1 MSLAQHVSAVEG
13 IDHEPEPGDV
23 GFDTDSIR
31 AFPRLSRQPS
41 ITLSISYDPI
51 PPAVG
56 DKSTGG
62 EKLEPIA
69 AYEVSPKKRI
79 AQIVIGVI
87 ACVTASG
94 ITFGFDA
101 LKTILVAEGVYKDL
115 CTEKELRK
123 GVRLCYLQDQRL
135 NLTFI
140 IASVTTN
147 ISALLVGGILD
158 RYGPR
163 VCGIISSVL
172 LALGSLCLA
181 FAEPLPFD
189 GYIVASFLLAL
200 GGTFTFVPSFHL
212 SNAFPRFQGLILAL
226 VTGAFDASAS
236 VFLLFR
242 ILYQSTSGAVSLRQI
257 FLVYLFTIPTFI
269 FVTQVFIMPA
279 QSYQTRGELAEKM
292 DRAQDAT
299 TDLHDSDDDLDLTAT
314 DLMRM
319 RSHRAEQRRL
329 SIASINDL
337 LGTPAQ
343 QVKHVKK
350 EDTIRANSG
359 VWGVLHGLPASK
371 QIRTPWFILITLF
384 TVLQMARFNFFIATI
399 WSQYVYM
406 LNSATEATK
415 LIEYFDLALPIGGIA
430 TVPFIGALLDHTSTV
445 AVLNL
450 LVLLS
455 TIIGVLGAV
464 PTVWAAYANVTL
476 FVLFRPLYYSAMSDY
491 AAKVF
496 GYATFGTV
504 YGAIICLS
512 GLFTFTQSGLQ
523 ALLHEVFEDDPE
535 PINLG
540 LATAGL
546 VLGVILV
553 MYVDIK
559 GRDLQRQKAI
569 AAAQAAAHAS
579 TVPDEW
585 TRLLS
590 VPGQRSAYG
599 SARSLGSV
607 LGPNGSVPV
616 SIPTAAFGTGGG
628 IGGAFGTSP
637 SMTGAFAGVGT
648 GAGAGAGTGVGAGAG
663 SGGGGGAAP
672 GNIGAGTNL
681 PPGMG
686 GAYSVG
692 MGGPGMGEDTGAAER
707 MRVLHATPS
716 RSQLHRNLSTVQESA
731 REDSLNSPST
741 GQSVQ

>member
-1 MSLAQHVSAVEG
+1 MSVH
-13 IDHEPEPGDV
+13 
-23 GFDTDSIR
+23 
-31 AFPRLSRQPS
+31 
-41 ITLSISYDPI
+41 
-51 PPAVG
+51 
-56 DKSTGG
+56 
-62 EKLEPIA
+62 
-69 AYEVSPKKRI
+69 
-79 AQIVIGVI
+79 
-87 ACVTASG
+87 
-94 ITFGFDA
+94 
-101 LKTILVAEGVYKDL
+101 
-115 CTEKELRK
+115 
-123 GVRLCYLQDQRL
+123 RL

-147 ISALLVGGILD
+147 ISALLVGSILD

-163 VCGIISSVL
+163 VCGIISSVF

-242 ILYQSTSGAVSLRQI
+242 ILYQSTSGSVSLRQI

-269 FVTQVFIMPA
+269 LVTQIFVMPA
-279 QSYQTRGELAEKM
+279 QSYQTRGELTEKM

-314 DLMRM
+314 DLMRI
-319 RSHRAEQRRL
+319 RSHRAEQRRM

-343 QVKHVKK
+343 QVKHVRK

-359 VWGVLHGLPASK
+359 VWGVLHGMPASK

-384 TVLQMARFNFFIATI
+384 TILQMARFNFFIATI

-464 PTVWAAYANVTL
+464 PTIWAAYANVTL

-569 AAAQAAAHAS
+569 AAAQAASNGA
-579 TVPDEW
+579 DEW
-585 TRLLS
+585 TRLLG
-590 VPGQRSAYG
+590 VAGQRSAYG
-599 SARSLGSV
+599 SARSMNNV
-607 LGPNGSVPV
+607 LGPNGGVPV

-637 SMTGAFAGVGT
+637 SMTGAFAGAGPGGGT
-648 GAGAGAGTGVGAGAG
+648 GAGAGPAPGSNGAGAP
-663 SGGGGGAAP
+663 S
-672 GNIGAGTNL
+672 L

-707 MRVLHATPS
+707 MRMLHATPS
-716 RSQLHRNLSTVQESA
+716 RSQLQLHRNLSTVQESA
-731 REDSLNSPST
+731 REDSLASGST
-741 GQSVQ
+741 GQSLQ

>member
-1 MSLAQHVSAVEG
+1 MSVH
-13 IDHEPEPGDV
+13 
-23 GFDTDSIR
+23 
-31 AFPRLSRQPS
+31 
-41 ITLSISYDPI
+41 
-51 PPAVG
+51 
-56 DKSTGG
+56 
-62 EKLEPIA
+62 
-69 AYEVSPKKRI
+69 
-79 AQIVIGVI
+79 
-87 ACVTASG
+87 
-94 ITFGFDA
+94 
-101 LKTILVAEGVYKDL
+101 
-115 CTEKELRK
+115 
-123 GVRLCYLQDQRL
+123 RL

-147 ISALLVGGILD
+147 ISALLVGSILD

-163 VCGIISSVL
+163 VCGIISSVF

-242 ILYQSTSGAVSLRQI
+242 ILYQSTSGSVSLRQI

-269 FVTQVFIMPA
+269 LVTQIFVMPA
-279 QSYQTRGELAEKM
+279 QSYQTRGELTEKM

-314 DLMRM
+314 DLMRI
-319 RSHRAEQRRL
+319 RSHRAEQRRM

-343 QVKHVKK
+343 QVKHVRK

-359 VWGVLHGLPASK
+359 VWGVLHGMPASK

-384 TVLQMARFNFFIATI
+384 TILQMARFNFFIATI

-569 AAAQAAAHAS
+569 AAAQAAS
-579 TVPDEW
+579 NVPDEW
-585 TRLLS
+585 TRLLG
-590 VPGQRSAYG
+590 VAGQRSTYG
-599 SARSLGSV
+599 SARSMNNVLGS
-607 LGPNGSVPV
+607 NGGVPV

-637 SMTGAFAGVGT
+637 SMTGAFAGTGAGAGGGT
-648 GAGAGAGTGVGAGAG
+648 GAGAGPAPGSNGAGA
-663 SGGGGGAAP
+663 P
-672 GNIGAGTNL
+672 PL

-707 MRVLHATPS
+707 MRMLNATPS
-716 RSQLHRNLSTVQESA
+716 RSQLQLHRNLSTVQESA
-731 REDSLNSPST
+731 REDSLASAST
-741 GQSVQ
+741 GQSLQ

>member
-51 PPAVG
+51 PPAAG
-56 DKSTGG
+56 DKSAGG

-163 VCGIISSVL
+163 VCGIISSVF

-212 SNAFPRFQGLILAL
+212 SNAFPRLQGLILAL

-257 FLVYLFTIPTFI
+257 FLVYLLTIPTFI
-269 FVTQVFIMPA
+269 LVTQIFIMPA

-319 RSHRAEQRRL
+319 RSHRAEQRRM

-406 LNSATEATK
+406 LNSAAEATK

-569 AAAQAAAHAS
+569 AAAQAAQHAS
-579 TVPDEW
+579 NMADEW

-590 VPGQRSAYG
+590 VPQGQRSAYG
-599 SARSLGSV
+599 SARSMGSV

-616 SIPTAAFGTGGG
+616 SIPTGAFGTGGG

-637 SMTGAFAGVGT
+637 SMTGAFAGLSAGG
-648 GAGAGAGTGVGAGAG
+648 GAAGVGANGNPAPHG
-663 SGGGGGAAP
+663 SISGGGGA
-672 GNIGAGTNL
+672 NL

-707 MRVLHATPS
+707 MRILHATPS

-731 REDSLNSPST
+731 REDSLASGST
-741 GQSVQ
+741 SAGQSVQ

>member
-23 GFDTDSIR
+23 GFDTDSIVGVGLGH
-31 AFPRLSRQPS
+31 RLSRQPS
-41 ITLSISYDPI
+41 MTLSISYDPI
-51 PPAVG
+51 APIIG
-56 DKSTGG
+56 DKSAGV

-69 AYEVSPKKRI
+69 AYEVSTGKRI
-79 AQIVIGVI
+79 AQIAIGVI

-101 LKTILVAEGVYKDL
+101 LKSILIAEGVYRDL
-115 CTEKELRK
+115 CTEDELRK
-123 GVRLCYLQDQRL
+123 EVRLCYLQDQRL

-147 ISALLVGGILD
+147 ISALLVGSILD

-163 VCGIISSVL
+163 VCGITSSIL

-189 GYIVASFLLAL
+189 GYTVSSFLLAL

-212 SNAFPRFQGLILAL
+212 SNAFPRLQGLILAL

-242 ILYQSTSGAVSLRQI
+242 VLHQSTQGAISLRDI
-257 FLVYLFTIPTFI
+257 FLVYLCTIPTFI
-269 FVTQVFIMPA
+269 LVTQIFIMPA
-279 QSYQTRGELAEKM
+279 QSYQTRGELAEKI
-292 DRAQDAT
+292 DRAQDPT
-299 TDLHDSDDDLDLTAT
+299 TDLHDSDDELDISAT
-314 DLMRM
+314 DLMRI
-319 RSHRAEQRRL
+319 RSRRAVRRRQ
-329 SIASINDL
+329 SIASINEL
-337 LGTPAQ
+337 LGSPAQ
-343 QVKHVKK
+343 QVKHDIK
-350 EDTIRANSG
+350 EDAIRMNSG
-359 VWGVLHGLPASK
+359 VWGVLHGLPAAK
-371 QIRTPWFILITLF
+371 QIRTLWFILITLF

-406 LNSATEATK
+406 LGSAAEATK
-415 LIEYFDLALPIGGIA
+415 LIEFFDLALPLGGLV

-450 LVLLS
+450 LVLMS
-455 TIIGVLGAV
+455 TLIGVLGAV
-464 PTVWAAYANVTL
+464 PTFWAAYANVTL

-523 ALLHEVFEDDPE
+523 ALLHDVFENDPE

-559 GRDLQRQKAI
+559 GRDLQRQKAL
-569 AAAQAAAHAS
+569 AAMQAAAG
-579 TVPDEW
+579 TDERS
-585 TRLLS
+585 RLLGP
-590 VPGQRSAYG
+590 PGSRSAYG
-599 SARSLGSV
+599 SARSTGPMPISLSPSV
-607 LGPNGSVPV
+607 AGLV
-616 SIPTAAFGTGGG
+616 S
-628 IGGAFGTSP
+628 AFGTSP
-637 SMTGAFAGVGT
+637 RLSADFSAALTASSAGDDIPT
-648 GAGAGAGTGVGAGAG
+648 
-663 SGGGGGAAP
+663 
-672 GNIGAGTNL
+672 L
-681 PPGMG
+681 PM
-686 GAYSVG
+686 
-692 MGGPGMGEDTGAAER
+692 
-707 MRVLHATPS
+707 LQNTPS
-716 RSQLHRNLSTVQESA
+716 RPQLQRNLSTVQESA
-731 REDSLNSPST
+731 REDSLASGST
-741 GQSVQ
+741 GVSRRESLLE